1 MADSTL
7 ANLTAATAATGG
19 LFYGTQSSADKKF
32 TLTAA
37 GATLIEAANVAA
49 QVTALNA
56 VTSGG
61 ALGTPSSGALTNC
74 TSIPA
79 GQLTGSVATARLGT
93 GTASSSTY
101 LRGDG
106 AWAAVSGGS
115 PGGSAQQVQLNNG
128 SGGFSGTNTTATP
141 TELNA
146 STGAAD
152 SSECFRLVAPKY
164 SRTFMSVTTAG
175 TISWPQGIGTSSG
188 GFIIDSA
195 FDVSYTRTRISFG
208 ASASAGDVQLSR
220 ISSGVLQINNR
231 SGGGGIFEMLQS
243 TSGGTP
249 SSNSARIYSKD
260 VSGTA
265 EMFVMDEA
273 GNETQI
279 SPHNTAAPEILI
291 DSAFDEIGYT
301 ANYYTGIITYT
312 NKQRQIASRADAQ
325 FFETFE
331 EHNLRIGESLEIL
344 DWDTVQADQVAKREE
359 EREAWATRKAE
370 WEANSENE
378 GTPFPDPEPEVL
390 TPKPIPTWL
399 ADQLAGKEAF
409 LANRLQFKKS
419 WSSKAEFWAEF
430 TDTEKAAIITSE
442 DIGVKMLD
450 KELTMWSG
458 VIIATDSRVITG
470 LDKLVELDIITEARK
485 DEIITL

>member
-101 LRGDG
+101 LRGD
-106 AWAAVSGGS
+106 ATWAAVSSSFDPAS
-115 PGGSAQQVQLNNG
+115 PGAIGGTTPAAGSFTEINLPNNG
-128 SGGFSGTNTTATP
+128 IIRASGSVIIRPTSGGNIVYDTN
-141 TELNA
+141 NHN
-146 STGAAD
+146 
-152 SSECFRLVAPKY
+152 FR
-164 SRTFMSVTTAG
+164 
-175 TISWPQGIGTSSG
+175 
-188 GFIIDSA
+188 
-195 FDVSYTRTRISFG
+195 
-208 ASASAGDVQLSR
+208 SAGFADFLSLTSAGLL
-220 ISSGVLQINNR
+220 IAGNTQGLAKVDTGVIKITNG
-231 SGGGGIFEMLQS
+231 STGGGILELPQV

-265 EMFVMDEA
+265 EMFVKDEA

-359 EREAWATRKAE
+359 EREAWATLKAE
-370 WEANSENE
+370 WEANPENE
-378 GTPFPDPEPEVL
+378 GTPFADPEPEAL
-390 TPKPIPTWL
+390 TAKPMPTWL
-399 ADQLAGKEAF
+399 ADQLAGKDAF

-458 VIIATDSRVITG
+458 VIIATDSRVVAG

>member
-37 GATLIEAANVAA
+37 GATLIEAADAAA

-79 GQLTGSVATARLGT
+79 GQLTGSVATARLGS
-93 GTASSSTY
+93 GTADATTY
-101 LRGDG
+101 LRGD
-106 AWAAVSGGS
+106 ATWATVSS
-115 PGGSAQQVQLNNG
+115 FNPAAPGPIG
-128 SGGFSGTNTTATP
+128 NTTASTAKFTRIDGSATGDP
-141 TELNA
+141 YLNHTNTFRINSILATLTNSQIGTDGIQFALAANATLGWTVTSSDPLAAVDLAMSRIAAGVLGFRGRA
-146 STGAAD
+146 STTSGA
-152 SSECFRLVAPKY
+152 
-164 SRTFMSVTTAG
+164 
-175 TISWPQGIGTSSG
+175 
-188 GFIIDSA
+188 
-195 FDVSYTRTRISFG
+195 
-208 ASASAGDVQLSR
+208 
-220 ISSGVLQINNR
+220 VLEI
-231 SGGGGIFEMLQS
+231 LQS
-243 TSGGTP
+243 ASGGTP

-265 EMFVMDEA
+265 EMFVKDEA

-312 NKQRQIASRADAQ
+312 NKQRQIAGRADAQ

-344 DWDTVQADQVAKREE
+344 DWDTVQADHVAKREE

-370 WEANSENE
+370 WEANPENE
-378 GTPFPDPEPEVL
+378 NKPFPDTEPEVL
-390 TPKPIPTWL
+390 NPKPIPTWL

-409 LANRLQFKKS
+409 LAARWQVNHLKDYKIWANAQAFM
-419 WSSKAEFWAEF
+419 AEF
-430 TDTEKAAIITSE
+430 TMEETF
-442 DIGVKMLD
+442 G
-450 KELTMWSG
+450 
-458 VIIATDSRVITG
+458 IANSTDSTVAALRLEISTWFSQVYSNDPRVIAG

-485 DEIITL
+485 EEIITL